1 MNKRSKYAPG
11 LTLVRLIFPP
21 LAALAVLA
29 MTEWIAR
36 GTLDADVFIQY
47 IGPYW
52 EAYALAWGL
61 LLLVWLTLDGLSRFA
76 PLATLGMAVLGCV
89 PAAVDFYTLQLR
101 GEPFLPW
108 DLAQVS
114 EAAGVAS
121 AAGIHI
127 QKSMA
132 VSIALILAMVV
143 GSFFLYRGRP
153 KVKWTARLAGFGASA
168 AAGCLLVFGV
178 YLQPAVTQELGILPD
193 AWMQDRY
200 YRTYG
205 VITGFLT
212 NLTNLEIDKPEDYSE
227 ETVNEILDDV
237 EAGEKYATQ
246 ALYPDSYGA
255 TTPAEETEQKPTIIY
270 VMDESYWD
278 VSELEQYGY
287 KFDTDVSANLHAL
300 QQVSA
305 SGRAYSPSFGG
316 GTCDVE
322 FEALTGYSVSFLPN
336 GSKPYQQHVTKP
348 MFALPNYLKL
358 KGYQTAAVHCFWA
371 KYWSRDKAYPNL
383 GFSDFISLEDM
394 HDVTKVRKH
403 YWTSGLVTDDSMAD
417 QIIQQYE
424 KMSTSSDKPIFL
436 HAVTM
441 QNHTNYNR
449 DNYPDDERVHVVSHP
464 VGLKSSTVGALE
476 DFATGIRDA
485 DAMLGKLTAYF
496 SQVDEPII
504 LVFWGDHYNPIDSN
518 YDVYTTTGYASGSST
533 DPRLHQTTLLMWSN
547 YSQQQ
552 ADFGTIAAYDISPVM
567 MELFGLEQPLYFQF
581 LNRQL
586 RVASRSCTRGT
597 TMNLDGT
604 TTQQPTEFQQRW
616 TNEHWMLQYDLMFGK
631 GYALN
636 RMGVAGLSGMNTG
649 K

>member
-1 MNKRSKYAPG
+1 
-11 LTLVRLIFPP
+11 
-21 LAALAVLA
+21 
-29 MTEWIAR
+29 
-36 GTLDADVFIQY
+36 
-47 IGPYW
+47 
-52 EAYALAWGL
+52 
-61 LLLVWLTLDGLSRFA
+61 
-76 PLATLGMAVLGCV
+76 
-89 PAAVDFYTLQLR
+89 
-101 GEPFLPW
+101 
-108 DLAQVS
+108 
-114 EAAGVAS
+114 
-121 AAGIHI
+121 
-127 QKSMA
+127 
-132 VSIALILAMVV
+132 
-143 GSFFLYRGRP
+143 
-153 KVKWTARLAGFGASA
+153 
-168 AAGCLLVFGV
+168 
-178 YLQPAVTQELGILPD
+178 
-193 AWMQDRY
+193 MQDRY
-200 YRTYG
+200 YRYYG
-205 VITGFLT
+205 VLTGFMT
-212 NLTNLEIDKPEDYSE
+212 NLTNLEIDKPEGYSE
-227 ETVNEILDDV
+227 QAVDDILDNV
-237 EAGEKYATQ
+237 AESEKFSTGPMYAGSYA
-246 ALYPDSYGA
+246 A
-255 TTPAEETEQKPTIIY
+255 TTPKEEQAKQPTIIY

-278 VSELEQYGY
+278 VSELEQYGIT
-287 KFDTDVSANLHAL
+287 FDTDVSQNLHAL
-300 QQVSA
+300 QQTSA
-305 SGRAYSPSFGG
+305 YGRAYSPSFGG

-322 FEALTGYSVSFLPN
+322 FEALTGYSVSFLPS

-348 MFALPNYLKL
+348 MFAMPNYLKL

-394 HDVTKVRKH
+394 HGVTKVRKH

-496 SQVDEPII
+496 SQVDEPVI

-552 ADFGTIAAYDISPVM
+552 VDLGTIAAYDISPVM
-567 MELFGLEQPLYFQF
+567 MDIYGLEEPLYFQF

-586 RVASRSCTRGT
+586 RVASRTNTRGT

-604 TTQQPTEFQQRW
+604 TTQEPTEFQQRW
-616 TNEHWMLQYDLMFGK
+616 CAEHWLLQYDLMFGR
-631 GYALN
+631 GYALQ
-636 RMGVAGLSGMNTG
+636 RMGLAGLSGVDTG